1 MKKLLF
7 ILVNLFLIQY
17 AFAQVGINTTTPNAQ
32 LDIKSSNQAAPAN
45 TDGLLIPKIDTFP
58 ATNPTV
64 DQNGMLVYLT
74 TDVGTNLKGFYYWNN
89 ATTTWV
95 PFAGNTTGWNT
106 TGNAGTVDGTHFI
119 GTTDNVPLNFKVNNI
134 PAGRIESAS
143 PFNTFLGT
151 NSGAN
156 NTTTGYRNT
165 AFGHGSLYSNTTGD
179 ENTSIGDHSLYSNT
193 TGFWN
198 TAYGVGSLFSNST
211 GNNNTATGSY
221 SLYYNTTGYQ
231 NAANGSYSLHY
242 NTTGF
247 RNTAT
252 GIHSLY
258 YNTTGYR
265 NTATGFVSLYENTT
279 GYENTATGS
288 YSLYYN
294 TTGFQNTATGSY
306 SLYSNTTGYYNTA
319 NGYGALYSNTTGIW
333 NTAVGRNAY
342 YLGNYNNS
350 TAIGDSASI
359 TANDQVRLGDNWVN
373 SIGGFANWTNVS
385 DKRFKKDIQANVPGL
400 VFIKKLK
407 PVTYHLDMNAI
418 ENLLKTPD
426 SLRKKNNE
434 TFKKDKILQTG
445 FIAQEVEA
453 AAKEIGFDFS
463 GVDAPKNEN
472 DFYGLRYAEFVVPL
486 VKAVQ
491 ELSKENEELKKELDA
506 EKNRNKNIE
515 NRLKALEEKLGK

>member
-17 AFAQVGINTTTPNAQ
+17 AFAQVGINTTTPAAQ

-58 ATNPTV
+58 AINPTV

-74 TDVGTNLKGFYYWNN
+74 TDVGINLKGFYYWNN
-89 ATTTWV
+89 ATTTWL

-119 GTTDNVPLNFKVNNI
+119 GTTDNVPLNFRVHNI
-134 PAGRIESAS
+134 KAGRIERAY
-143 PFNTFLGT
+143 PFNTFLGL
-151 NSGAN
+151 NAGAN
-156 NTTTGYRNT
+156 TIGRENT
-165 AFGHGSLYSNTTGD
+165 AFGY
-179 ENTSIGDHSLYSNT
+179 
-193 TGFWN
+193 
-198 TAYGVGSLFSNST
+198 
-211 GNNNTATGSY
+211 
-221 SLYYNTTGYQ
+221 
-231 NAANGSYSLHY
+231 
-242 NTTGF
+242 
-247 RNTAT
+247 
-252 GIHSLY
+252 HSLY
-258 YNTTGYR
+258 YNTSGYHNTANGYLSLYFNTTGKYNTANGSLSLQYNTTGYY
-265 NTATGFVSLYENTT
+265 NTATGSASLFSNTTGIWNTANGESSLEYNSTGNYNTANGASSLRYNTT
-279 GYENTATGS
+279 GYENTATGT
-288 YSLYYN
+288 N
-294 TTGFQNTATGSY
+294 
-306 SLYSNTTGYYNTA
+306 SLYSNTTGIWNTA
-319 NGYGALYSNTTGIW
+319 TGYASLYSNTTGIW

-342 YLGNYNNS
+342 YLGNCNNS

-400 VFIKKLK
+400 NFIKKLK
-407 PVTYHLDMNAI
+407 PVTYHLDMDAI
-418 ENLLKTPD
+418 ANLLKTPD

-491 ELSKENEELKKELDA
+491 ELSKENEELKTKNQKTEQQNQQIIKEL
-506 EKNRNKNIE
+506 EQLKIQNNKLEI
-515 NRLKALEEKLGK
+515 RLKAIEEKLEK

>member
-1 MKKLLF
+1 MRVDFCPCLAGSCVGNLHSPLSGSHQKLIIAYSLF
-7 ILVNLFLIQY
+7 KS
-17 AFAQVGINTTTPNAQ
+17 TT
-32 LDIKSSNQAAPAN
+32 
-45 TDGLLIPKIDTFP
+45 
-58 ATNPTV
+58 
-64 DQNGMLVYLT
+64 
-74 TDVGTNLKGFYYWNN
+74 GFY
-89 ATTTWV
+89 
-95 PFAGNTTGWNT
+95 
-106 TGNAGTVDGTHFI
+106 
-119 GTTDNVPLNFKVNNI
+119 
-134 PAGRIESAS
+134 
-143 PFNTFLGT
+143 
-151 NSGAN
+151 
-156 NTTTGYRNT
+156 NT
-165 AFGHGSLYSNTTGD
+165 ANGVYSIYSNTTGD
-179 ENTSIGDHSLYSNT
+179 YNTGIGYNSLYFNT
-193 TGFWN
+193 TG
-198 TAYGVGSLFSNST
+198 G
-211 GNNNTATGSY
+211 
-221 SLYYNTTGYQ
+221 YNT
-231 NAANGSYSLHY
+231 ANGSYSLHY
-242 NTTGF
+242 N
-247 RNTAT
+247 A
-252 GIHSLY
+252 S
-258 YNTTGYR
+258 
-265 NTATGFVSLYENTT
+265 
-279 GYENTATGS
+279 GYENTANGS
-288 YSLYYN
+288 FSLRYN
-294 TTGFQNTATGSY
+294 TTGFQNTSTGSY

-342 YLGNYNNS
+342 YLGNYSNS

-400 VFIKKLK
+400 NFIKKLK
-407 PVTYHLDMNAI
+407 PVTYHLDMDAI

>member
-17 AFAQVGINTTTPNAQ
+17 AFAQVGINTTTPAAQ

-58 ATNPTV
+58 AINPTV

-74 TDVGTNLKGFYYWNN
+74 TDVGINLKGFYYWNN
-89 ATTTWV
+89 ATTTWL

-119 GTTDNVPLNFKVNNI
+119 GTTDNVPLNFRVHNI
-134 PAGRIESAS
+134 KAGRIERAY
-143 PFNTFLGT
+143 PFNTFLGL
-151 NSGAN
+151 NAGAN
-156 NTTTGYRNT
+156 TIGRENT
-165 AFGHGSLYSNTTGD
+165 AFGY
-179 ENTSIGDHSLYSNT
+179 
-193 TGFWN
+193 
-198 TAYGVGSLFSNST
+198 
-211 GNNNTATGSY
+211 
-221 SLYYNTTGYQ
+221 
-231 NAANGSYSLHY
+231 
-242 NTTGF
+242 
-247 RNTAT
+247 
-252 GIHSLY
+252 HSLY
-258 YNTTGYR
+258 YNTSGYHNTANGYLSLYFNTTGKYNTANGSLSLQYNTTGYY
-265 NTATGFVSLYENTT
+265 NTATGSASLFSNTTGIWNTANGESSLENNTTGNYNTANGASSLRYNTT
-279 GYENTATGS
+279 GYENTATGTNS
-288 YSLYYN
+288 
-294 TTGFQNTATGSY
+294 
-306 SLYSNTTGYYNTA
+306 
-319 NGYGALYSNTTGIW
+319 LYSNTTGIW

-400 VFIKKLK
+400 NFIKKLK
-407 PVTYHLDMNAI
+407 PVTYHLDMDAI

-426 SLRKKNNE
+426 SLRKKNNK